1 MQSKAKTLIIY
12 LNYAG
17 LGDSLFYSHLPRI
30 AKSSNTIGGGGGMI
44 KSLSNLSLNFAT
56 MITKG

>member
-1 MQSKAKTLIIY
+1 MQSNAKTLIIY

-30 AKSSNTIGGGGGMI
+30 AKSSNTIGGGGMI